1 MNSIE
6 LKNFYDNKLEIVSS
20 EITSKIKKQIE
31 NLLFTFSNEKIEIII
46 LKEQQQTTL
55 KSQLTDKIESGDGFS
70 LIKKH
75 FPDAKIMDIL
85 LKN

>member
-1 MNSIE
+1 MG
-6 LKNFYDNKLEIVSS
+6 
-20 EITSKIKKQIE
+20 E
-31 NLLFTFSNEKIEIII
+31 NSNEKIEIII

-55 KSQLTDKIESGDGFS
+55 KSQLIDKIESGDGFS

>member
-1 MNSIE
+1 MSQGSPI
-6 LKNFYDNKLEIVSS
+6 LRR
-20 EITSKIKKQIE
+20 KIKKKKE
-31 NLLFTFSNEKIEIII
+31 KLLITFNNEKNEIII